1 LHRQSESV
9 HEVSVMSSIVE
20 AVLQELDKHD
30 IEKVEAVDMVVGE
43 LTFLGED
50 QLQFAYEIIT
60 RDTIL
65 EGSKLNI
72 IPEKT
77 EIKCNSCGYIGPV
90 NYIHHGDHYSHPDLS
105 CPKCGGGVE
114 ILKGKSAAVRS
125 VQVVEN

>member
-1 LHRQSESV
+1 
-9 HEVSVMSSIVE
+9 MSSIVE
-20 AVLQELDKHD
+20 AVLQELGKHD
-30 IEKVEAVDMVVGE
+30 IEKVEAVDMIVGE

-65 EGSKLNI
+65 EGSKLI
-72 IPEKT
+72 ITSEKI
-77 EIKCNSCGYIGPV
+77 EVKCNSCGYIGPV

-105 CPKCGGGVE
+105 CPKCGASVE
-114 ILKGKSAAVRS
+114 LLKGKSAAVRS